1 MPELQ
6 PKMRDALLA
15 AIATPSRTL
24 QRACGGYVALGT
36 STVRHSGPKLFQAFT
51 RRTVNRLLDAGLVTF
66 DEPEFP
72 TRITLTEAG
81 VRSAQQLVRGG
92 ERHGL

>member
-6 PKMRDALLA
+6 SKMRDALLA
-15 AIATPSRTL
+15 AIATPSHTL
-24 QRACGGYVALGT
+24 QRGCGGYIALGA
-36 STVRHSGPKLFQAFT
+36 STVKHSGPKLFQAFT

-72 TRITLTEAG
+72 TRITLTDAG
-81 VRSAQQLVRGG
+81 VRSAQQLAQAGAK
-92 ERHGL
+92 

>member
-15 AIATPSRTL
+15 AIATPSHTL
-24 QRACGGYVALGT
+24 QRGCGGYIAIGA
-36 STVRHSGPKLFQAFT
+36 STVKTSGPKLFQAFT

-72 TRITLTEAG
+72 TRITLTDSG
-81 VRSAQQLVRGG
+81 IQSAQQLAQAGTK
-92 ERHGL
+92 

>member
-15 AIATPSRTL
+15 ASRTPSHSLRRANGGYIATGGSIRT
-24 QRACGGYVALGT
+24 
-36 STVRHSGPKLFQAFT
+36 SGPVMYQAFT
-51 RRTVNRLLDAGLVTF
+51 RRTVNRLHDAGLVTF

-72 TRITLTEAG
+72 TQITLTSEGERIADELTKAG
-81 VRSAQQLVRGG
+81 VQ
-92 ERHGL
+92 